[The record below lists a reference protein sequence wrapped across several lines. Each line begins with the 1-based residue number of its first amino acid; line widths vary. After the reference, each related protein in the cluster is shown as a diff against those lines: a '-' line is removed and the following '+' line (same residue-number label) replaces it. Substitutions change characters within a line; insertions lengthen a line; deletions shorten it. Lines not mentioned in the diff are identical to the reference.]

1 MFERLDQIEARYD
14 ELTQALASPEIMNDS
29 ARYQKTAKAHAEIS
43 AIVEKYR
50 EYKDLKKG
58 IADSKA
64 VLADEK
70 DPEMRAYAQE
80 ELDKLEARVAGI
92 EEELKVLLLPK
103 DPNDEKDVILEIRA
117 GTGGDEATLF
127 AAEMFRMYTRYA
139 ETQGWKV
146 EVLSTSESGVGG
158 LKEVIALIEGQRV
171 YSRLKYESGVHRV
184 QRVPATEQ
192 QGRVHTSAVTVAVLP
207 EAEDV
212 DIKIE
217 AKDLRIDTFCSS
229 GPGGQSVNTTYSAV
243 RITHIPT
250 NTVVSC
256 QDEKSQ
262 IKNREK
268 GMRVLR
274 SRLYEMEMQKQQDA
288 LAKER
293 KAMVGSG
300 DRSEKIRTY
309 NFPQNRVTDHRIGL
323 TIHQLAEVMDG
334 KLQPIVDALVTHYQ
348 AEKMKQ
354 ETNNGIAKKARVR
367 VQRDGDWIE
376 GEAAM
381 NGAGPEL
388 RTAKA
393 GKTPLTPD
401 DALEIFENGR
411 WAPIPYEKLRSRLAT

>member
-1 MFERLDQIEARYD
+1 MFERLSQLEARYE
-14 ELTQALASPEIMNDS
+14 ELTRALASPEVINDS
-29 ARYQKTAKAHAEIS
+29 AKYQKTAKAHSELTD
-43 AIVEKYR
+43 IVEKYR
-50 EYKDLKKG
+50 EYKDLTRG
-58 IADSKA
+58 IAESKA

-80 ELDKLEARVAGI
+80 ELNNLEARVGQVEAD
-92 EEELKVLLLPK
+92 LKVLLLPK

-127 AAEMFRMYTRYA
+127 ADEMFRMYSRYA
-139 ETQGWKV
+139 EAQGWKV
-146 EVLSTSESGVGG
+146 EVLSTSESSVGG
-158 LKEVIALIEGQRV
+158 LKEVIAIIEGKRV
-171 YSRLKYESGVHRV
+171 YSQLKYESGVHRV

-217 AKDLRIDTFCSS
+217 PKDLRIDTFCSS

-268 GMRVLR
+268 AMRVLR
-274 SRLYEMEMQKQQDA
+274 SRLYEVEMQKQQEA

-293 KAMVGSG
+293 KAMVGTG

-323 TIHQLAEVMDG
+323 TIHQLTEVMDG
-334 KLQPIVDALVTHYQ
+334 KLQPIVDALVTYYQ
-348 AEKMKQ
+348 AEKLKS
-354 ETNNGIAKKARVR
+354 ETTTVA
-367 VQRDGDWIE
+367 
-376 GEAAM
+376 
-381 NGAGPEL
+381 
-388 RTAKA
+388 
-393 GKTPLTPD
+393 
-401 DALEIFENGR
+401 
-411 WAPIPYEKLRSRLAT
+411 

>member
-1 MFERLDQIEARYD
+1 MFERLDQIEARYE
-14 ELTQALASPEIMNDS
+14 ELTQALSSPEIVTDS
-29 ARYQKTAKAHAEIS
+29 AKYQKTAKAHSEIS
-43 AIVEKYR
+43 GIVEKYR
-50 EYKDLKKG
+50 EYKDLTRG
-58 IADSKA
+58 IAESKA
-64 VLADEK
+64 VLSDEK
-70 DPEMRAYAQE
+70 DPDMRTYAQD
-80 ELDKLEARVAGI
+80 ELTQLEARLAQVEAD
-92 EEELKVLLLPK
+92 LKVLLLPK

-127 AAEMFRMYTRYA
+127 ADEMFRMYSRYA

-146 EVLSTSESGVGG
+146 EVLSTSESSVGG
-158 LKEVIALIEGQRV
+158 LKEVIAIIEGKRV
-171 YSRLKYESGVHRV
+171 FSQLKYESGVHRV

-274 SRLYEMEMQKQQDA
+274 SRLYEVEMQKQQEA

-293 KAMVGSG
+293 KSMVGSG

-309 NFPQNRVTDHRIGL
+309 NFPQNRLTDHRIGL
-323 TIHQLAEVMDG
+323 TVHQLPEIMDG
-334 KLQPIVDALVTHYQ
+334 KLQPVIDALVTHFQ
-348 AEKMKQ
+348 AERLK
-354 ETNNGIAKKARVR
+354 
-367 VQRDGDWIE
+367 
-376 GEAAM
+376 GESGTVM
-381 NGAGPEL
+381 
-388 RTAKA
+388 
-393 GKTPLTPD
+393 
-401 DALEIFENGR
+401 
-411 WAPIPYEKLRSRLAT
+411 